1 MRAPLPL
8 RVPLPTSPHPS
19 RPPADLTLVP
29 SRKSGSGPV
38 PSRNT
43 SLSTPSARSCSTCC
57 AIAPAPPALPA
68 LARPPPPP
76 LGSFRKI
83 VAVRD
88 APCRPGGGPAGRGL
102 RERGVVMAESGWS
115 EEAGARPVP
124 PWFSWFPGPLHPS
137 RVLFQETREAFRNEN
152 LL

>member
-8 RVPLPTSPHPS
+8 RVPLPTSPHPA

-57 AIAPAPPALPA
+57 AIAPAPPAPPA
-68 LARPPPPP
+68 QARPPPPP
-76 LGSFRKI
+76 LDSFRI
-83 VAVRD
+83 VVAVRG

-102 RERGVVMAESGWS
+102 WERGVVMAEASGQRR
-115 EEAGARPVP
+115 ADAQPVHA
-124 PWFSWFPGPLHPS
+124 WFSWFPVSLHPS
-137 RVLFQETREAFRNEN
+137 RVLLQETRKAFRNEN